1 MSGRLRVLL
10 LLCFLCAFGAQAEEA
25 IQAFDVRLQVEPSGE
40 VLVTERIAVIA
51 EGKAIVRGIYRDIP
65 TRYGLDHGL
74 LRNTP
79 LTLISATR
87 DGHPENV
94 AQQTLEH
101 GIRLRLGSADTQLE
115 PGPYLCELT
124 YRMDAQLLHYAR
136 VDELY
141 WNVTGNDWLLPI
153 RVASV
158 EVVLP
163 EGAQIEAAHGYTGH
177 RGSQAGDY
185 EVLEQADN
193 RLRMVTNRPL
203 DAHEG
208 FTVAV
213 AWQAGL
219 VARPG
224 WWERLLRLLD
234 DNLRHILLL
243 VAFAGLLGY
252 YARQWWTKGRG
263 PSRGLVIP
271 LFELPRG
278 ISPAMAGYVWRRGLG
293 GDSKGVRALSIM
305 VTDLAIRGWLSLQRN
320 AGGLQLTRTESEADA
335 LREDERRVLNALIPQ
350 EGGSL
355 TLSGGYEPRLTE
367 ALRGLLKSLGVIE
380 QNNFNNHIGEWLCGA
395 FLALSAGIALLLTS
409 TSDAK
414 AAQDA
419 LWLVLIAVVLAAG
432 MLYFMSSSIG
442 GAVVIL
448 MLLVLITLGIA
459 AGLVGGAVV
468 LQCVALFAIV
478 AIARKPLRAPTI
490 AGRRLLDELEGYRDY
505 LSLAEKDVLDRAGQA
520 PVMSIALYERHL
532 PYAMALGV
540 EQQWTNRF
548 TSELQKG
555 TLEPVAVDYRPQ
567 GFTSLMTSGEARALA
582 WNLDR
587 VLMSA
592 SVPPQAPRSS
602 DDFSRS
608 GGGSG
613 SSASRGGG
621 SSGGGAGGGG
631 GGGW

>member
-10 LLCFLCAFGAQAEEA
+10 LLCCFCVFGVQAEEV
-25 IQAFDVRLQVEPSGE
+25 IQAYDVRLQVEPNGE
-40 VLVTERIAVIA
+40 VLVSERIAVVA
-51 EGKAIVRGIYRDIP
+51 EGKAIVRGIFRDIP
-65 TRYGLDHGL
+65 TRYGLGKGL

-94 AQQTLEH
+94 AQQALDH

-115 PGPYLCELT
+115 PGPYLYELT
-124 YRMDAQLLHYAR
+124 YRMDAQLLHHAR

-153 RVASV
+153 RAASV

-163 EGAQIEAAHGYTGH
+163 KGAQIEAVHGYTGH
-177 RGSQAGDY
+177 SGSQAGDY

-193 RLRMVTNRPL
+193 RLRMATNRPL
-203 DAHEG
+203 HAHEG

-219 VARPG
+219 VTRPA
-224 WWERLLRLLD
+224 WWERLLRLLS
-234 DNLRHILLL
+234 DNLRHSLLMGT
-243 VAFAGLLGY
+243 FAVLLGY
-252 YARQWWTKGRG
+252 YARQWWARGRG
-263 PSRGLVIP
+263 PARGVVIP
-271 LFELPRG
+271 LFELSRG
-278 ISPAMAGYVWRRGLG
+278 ISPVMAGYVWRRGLG

-305 VTDLAIRGWLSLQRN
+305 VTDLAIRGWLSLQRH
-320 AGGLQLTRTESEADA
+320 AEGLQLTRTESATDD
-335 LREDERRVLNALIPQ
+335 LREDERQVLNALIPQ

-355 TLSGGYEPRLTE
+355 VLGGGYEPRLAR
-367 ALRGLLKSLGVIE
+367 ALGGLRKSLAVIE
-380 QNNFNNHIGEWLCGA
+380 QNNFNNHTGQWLCGA

-419 LWLVLIAVVLAAG
+419 LWLVLIAVVLAAA
-432 MLYFMSSSIG
+432 MLQFMSSSIG
-442 GAVVIL
+442 AAGVI
-448 MLLVLITLGIA
+448 MLFVLGTLGIA
-459 AGLVGGAVV
+459 AGLAGGGVV

-478 AIARKPLRAPTI
+478 AVARKFLRAPTT

-505 LSLAEKDVLDRAGQA
+505 LSLGEKDVLDRAGQA

-567 GFTSLMTSGEARALA
+567 GFTSLMTSGEARTLA

-592 SVPPQAPRSS
+592 SVPPEAPRSS
-602 DDFSRS
+602 DDFSSS
-608 GGGSG
+608 GSSSG